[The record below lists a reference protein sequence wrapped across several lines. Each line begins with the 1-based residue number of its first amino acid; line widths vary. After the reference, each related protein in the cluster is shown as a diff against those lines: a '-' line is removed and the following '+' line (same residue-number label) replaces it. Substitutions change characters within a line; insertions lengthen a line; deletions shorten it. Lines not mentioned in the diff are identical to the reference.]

1 MAGGKLDSR
10 QKMINMMYLVFIA
23 MLALNISK
31 EVLATLGLINSD
43 IAAAT
48 QDLVADSN
56 EKYTLFSNNANN
68 EYYRIA
74 AQSTPEI
81 QIIAD
86 EYFNYID
93 TLKQRLMNTSE
104 TSYKIAREDK
114 KTGEIDSIID
124 YQTMDKSQYLDELF
138 FTGDQYSENGQE
150 FVDRFSS
157 FPAKLQTV
165 LDVFVAADLEK
176 DPPSEDDPDGQY
188 IDFDFSFLGELNKRF
203 AYTEMVLNR
212 DGKYQPYLNYHF
224 EGFPLIASLSK
235 LTKIQSDIRFIENKI
250 LEYIISV
257 INEHEG
263 GISANTYQTLLE
275 SSKSSFYTGDLVDA
289 SVVMGKKDSN
299 FIPSSVELFINDQR
313 MVKGKDFTI
322 AGGGVQLNKR
332 FGAPGSYKVTGKL
345 FFERNKIEQSVDVA
359 QIISV
364 INKPNDAIISVDKL
378 KALYVGLDNVLS
390 ISIPGVN
397 DNTSL
402 VVSCPSSHG
411 KIKRKGN
418 KWLAVP
424 DSTRVNEKFVI
435 NVSGKINGSPV
446 RMKPQQF
453 DVKPL
458 PLALG
463 SIKIKGIEGS
473 ISNGR
478 LPINLIKNGVITA
491 AFPKDFFYKVDIDI
505 SGFSIQIGNSPSI
518 SISSN
523 RISNSNAVP
532 VLENARRGDLVY
544 ISNIQANITSDGKKL
559 PIPNV
564 SPLVLTIN

>member
-81 QIIAD
+81 HKIAD

-104 TSYKIAREDK
+104 TGYKMVREDK

-157 FPAKLQTV
+157 FPTKLQTV
-165 LDVFVAADLEK
+165 LDAFVAADLEK

-203 AYTEMVLNR
+203 AYAEMVLNR

-275 SSKSSFYTGDLVDA
+275 SSNSSFYTGDLVDA

-299 FIPSSVELFINDQR
+299 FVPSRVELFLNDQR
-313 MVKGKDFTI
+313 MVQGRDFTI
-322 AGGGVQLNKR
+322 EGGGVQLNKR
-332 FGAPGSYKVTGKL
+332 FGAPGSYKLTGKL
-345 FFERNKIEQSVDVA
+345 FFERNKVEQSVDVA
-359 QIISV
+359 QVISV
-364 INKPNDAIISVDKL
+364 IDKPNDAVISADQMKVV
-378 KALYVGLDNVLS
+378 YRGLPNDLS
-390 ISIPGVN
+390 ISIPGIPNNKLNVRA
-397 DNTSL
+397 DNG
-402 VVSCPSSHG
+402 VV
-411 KIKRKGN
+411 RKKGTKFEAIPDGN
-418 KWLAVP
+418 KVGK
-424 DSTRVNEKFVI
+424 SMRI
-435 NVSGKINGSPV
+435 YVSGEINGATINAPGQDF
-446 RMKPQQF
+446 RI
-453 DVKPL
+453 KPL
-458 PLALG
+458 PPALG
-463 SIKIKGIEGS
+463 SIDLGSLGKFDSGSSINGAYVDAGIIAAKFPEDFDYDLNVEVTSFTMGVGS
-473 ISNGR
+473 RSSVRVN
-478 LPINLIKNGVITA
+478 
-491 AFPKDFFYKVDIDI
+491 
-505 SGFSIQIGNSPSI
+505 
-518 SISSN
+518 SN
-523 RISNSNAVP
+523 RINNNNLLVSYIGGLNSGDRIFVFDIEAKVKTGNI
-532 VLENARRGDLVY
+532 VL
-544 ISNIQANITSDGKKL
+544 DGIK
-559 PIPNV
+559 V
-564 SPLVLTIN
+564 TDFALTVE

>member
-104 TSYKIAREDK
+104 TGYKMAREDK
-114 KTGEIDSIID
+114 ETGAIDSIID

-138 FTGDQYSENGQE
+138 FAGDQYSENGQE

-157 FPAKLQTV
+157 FPTKLQTV
-165 LDVFVAADLEK
+165 LDAFVAADLEK
-176 DPPSEDDPDGQY
+176 DPPTEDDQDGQY

-203 AYTEMVLNR
+203 AYAEMVLNR

-299 FIPSSVELFINDQR
+299 FVPSRVELFLNDQR
-313 MVKGKDFTI
+313 MVQGRDFTI
-322 AGGGVQLNKR
+322 EGGGVQLNKR
-332 FGAPGSYKVTGKL
+332 FGAPGSYKLTGKL
-345 FFERNKIEQSVDVA
+345 FFERNKVEQSVDVA
-359 QIISV
+359 QVISV
-364 INKPNDAIISVDKL
+364 IDKPNDAVISADQMKVV
-378 KALYVGLDNVLS
+378 YRGLPNDLS
-390 ISIPGVN
+390 ISIPGIPNNKLNVRA
-397 DNTSL
+397 DNG
-402 VVSCPSSHG
+402 VV
-411 KIKRKGN
+411 RKKGTKFEAIPDGN
-418 KWLAVP
+418 KVGK
-424 DSTRVNEKFVI
+424 SMRI
-435 NVSGKINGSPV
+435 YVSGEINGATINAPGQDF
-446 RMKPQQF
+446 RI
-453 DVKPL
+453 KPL
-458 PLALG
+458 PPALG
-463 SIKIKGIEGS
+463 SIDLGSLGKFDSGSSINGAYVDAGIIAAKFPEDFDYDLNVEVTSFTMGVGS
-473 ISNGR
+473 RSSVRVN
-478 LPINLIKNGVITA
+478 
-491 AFPKDFFYKVDIDI
+491 
-505 SGFSIQIGNSPSI
+505 
-518 SISSN
+518 SN
-523 RISNSNAVP
+523 RINNNNLLVSYIGGLNSGDRIFVFDIEAKVKTGNI
-532 VLENARRGDLVY
+532 VL
-544 ISNIQANITSDGKKL
+544 DGIK
-559 PIPNV
+559 V
-564 SPLVLTIN
+564 TDFALTVE

>member
-48 QDLVADSN
+48 QDLVSDSK

-81 QIIAD
+81 QVIAD

-104 TSYKIAREDK
+104 TGYKMAREDK
-114 KTGEIDSIID
+114 KTGEVDSIID

-157 FPAKLQTV
+157 FPTKLQSV

-176 DPPSEDDPDGQY
+176 DPPTEDDQDGQY

-299 FIPSSVELFINDQR
+299 FIPSRVELFLNDQR
-313 MVKGKDFTI
+313 MVKGRDFTI

-332 FGAPGSYKVTGKL
+332 FGAPGSYKLTGKL
-345 FFERNKIEQSVDVA
+345 FFERNKVEQSVDVA

-364 INKPNDAIISVDKL
+364 IDKPNDAVISADQMKVV
-378 KALYVGLDNVLS
+378 YRGLPNDLS
-390 ISIPGVN
+390 ISIPGIPNNKLKVRAN
-397 DNTSL
+397 NG
-402 VVSCPSSHG
+402 VVREKGTKFEAIPD
-411 KIKRKGN
+411 GN
-418 KWLAVP
+418 KVGE
-424 DSTRVNEKFVI
+424 SMRIF
-435 NVSGKINGSPV
+435 VSGEINGTTINAPGQDF
-446 RMKPQQF
+446 RI
-453 DVKPL
+453 KPL
-458 PLALG
+458 PPALG
-463 SIKIKGIEGS
+463 SVDLGSSFDKFENGKSIPGAFLDAGI
-473 ISNGR
+473 I
-478 LPINLIKNGVITA
+478 A
-491 AFPKDFFYKVDIDI
+491 AKFPDDFDYDLNVVVTNFSMSVGNRSSVRVD
-505 SGFSIQIGNSPSI
+505 
-518 SISSN
+518 SN
-523 RISNSNAVP
+523 RISNNNLLVSYINN
-532 VLENARRGDLVY
+532 LSSGDMVF
-544 ISNIQANITSDGKKL
+544 IFDIEAKVKTGNIELDGIKVTDFRL
-559 PIPNV
+559 I
-564 SPLVLTIN
+564 IE

>member
-299 FIPSSVELFINDQR
+299 FIPSRVELFLNDKR

-332 FGAPGSYKVTGKL
+332 FGAPGSYKLTGKL

-364 INKPNDAIISVDKL
+364 IDKPNDAVISADQMKVV
-378 KALYVGLDNVLS
+378 YRGLPNDLS
-390 ISIPGVN
+390 ISIPGIPNNKLKVRAEN
-397 DNTSL
+397 G
-402 VVSCPSSHG
+402 VV
-411 KIKRKGN
+411 RKKGTKFEAIPDGN
-418 KWLAVP
+418 KVGE
-424 DSTRVNEKFVI
+424 SMRIF
-435 NVSGKINGSPV
+435 VSGEINGASINAPGQDF
-446 RMKPQQF
+446 RI
-453 DVKPL
+453 KPL
-458 PLALG
+458 PPALG
-463 SIKIKGIEGS
+463 SIDLGSLGKFDSGSSINGAYVDAGIIAAKFPEDFDYDLNVEVTSFTMGVGS
-473 ISNGR
+473 RSSVRVN
-478 LPINLIKNGVITA
+478 
-491 AFPKDFFYKVDIDI
+491 
-505 SGFSIQIGNSPSI
+505 
-518 SISSN
+518 SN
-523 RISNSNAVP
+523 RINNSNLLVSYIGGLNSGDRIFVFDIEAKVRTGNI
-532 VLENARRGDLVY
+532 VL
-544 ISNIQANITSDGKKL
+544 DGIK
-559 PIPNV
+559 V
-564 SPLVLTIN
+564 TDFALTVE

>member
-104 TSYKIAREDK
+104 TGYKMAREDK

-138 FTGDQYSENGQE
+138 FIGDQYSENGQE

-157 FPAKLQTV
+157 FPTKLQTV
-165 LDVFVAADLEK
+165 LDAFVAADLEK

-203 AYTEMVLNR
+203 AYAEMVLNR

-299 FIPSSVELFINDQR
+299 FVPSRVELFLNDQR
-313 MVKGKDFTI
+313 MVQGRDFTI
-322 AGGGVQLNKR
+322 EGGGVQLNKR
-332 FGAPGSYKVTGKL
+332 FGAPGSYKLTGKL
-345 FFERNKIEQSVDVA
+345 FFERNKVEQSVDVA
-359 QIISV
+359 QVISV
-364 INKPNDAIISVDKL
+364 IDKPNDAVISADQMKVV
-378 KALYVGLDNVLS
+378 YRGLPNDLS
-390 ISIPGVN
+390 ISIPGIPNNKLNVRA
-397 DNTSL
+397 DNG
-402 VVSCPSSHG
+402 VV
-411 KIKRKGN
+411 RKKGTKFEAIPDGN
-418 KWLAVP
+418 KVGK
-424 DSTRVNEKFVI
+424 SMRI
-435 NVSGKINGSPV
+435 YVSGEINGATINAPGQDF
-446 RMKPQQF
+446 RI
-453 DVKPL
+453 KPL
-458 PLALG
+458 PPALG
-463 SIKIKGIEGS
+463 SIDLGSLGKFDSGSSINGAYVDAGIIAAKFPEDFDYDLNVEVTSFTMGVGS
-473 ISNGR
+473 RSSVRVN
-478 LPINLIKNGVITA
+478 
-491 AFPKDFFYKVDIDI
+491 
-505 SGFSIQIGNSPSI
+505 
-518 SISSN
+518 SN
-523 RISNSNAVP
+523 RINNNNLLVSYIGGLNSGDRIFVFDIEAKVKTGNI
-532 VLENARRGDLVY
+532 VL
-544 ISNIQANITSDGKKL
+544 DGIK
-559 PIPNV
+559 V
-564 SPLVLTIN
+564 TDFALTVE

>member
-104 TSYKIAREDK
+104 TGYKMAREDK

-203 AYTEMVLNR
+203 AYAEMVLNR
-212 DGKYQPYLNYHF
+212 EGKYQPYLNYHF

-250 LEYIISV
+250 LEYIINV

-299 FIPSSVELFINDQR
+299 FIPSRVELFLNDQR

-332 FGAPGSYKVTGKL
+332 FGAPGSYKLTGKL

-364 INKPNDAIISVDKL
+364 IDKPNDAVISADQMKVV
-378 KALYVGLDNVLS
+378 YRGLPNDLS
-390 ISIPGVN
+390 ISIPGIPNNKLKVRAEN
-397 DNTSL
+397 G
-402 VVSCPSSHG
+402 VV
-411 KIKRKGN
+411 RKKGTKFEAIPDGN
-418 KWLAVP
+418 KVGE
-424 DSTRVNEKFVI
+424 SMRIF
-435 NVSGKINGSPV
+435 VSGEINGTTINAPGQDF
-446 RMKPQQF
+446 RI
-453 DVKPL
+453 KPL
-458 PLALG
+458 PPALG
-463 SIKIKGIEGS
+463 SVDLGSSFDKFENGKSIPGAFLDAGI
-473 ISNGR
+473 IAAKF
-478 LPINLIKNGVITA
+478 PDDFDYNLNVVVTNFSMSVGNRSSVR
-491 AFPKDFFYKVDIDI
+491 VD
-505 SGFSIQIGNSPSI
+505 
-518 SISSN
+518 SN
-523 RISNSNAVP
+523 RISNNNLLVSYINN
-532 VLENARRGDLVY
+532 LSSGDMVF
-544 ISNIQANITSDGKKL
+544 IFDIEAKVKTGNIELDGIKVTDFRL
-559 PIPNV
+559 I
-564 SPLVLTIN
+564 IE